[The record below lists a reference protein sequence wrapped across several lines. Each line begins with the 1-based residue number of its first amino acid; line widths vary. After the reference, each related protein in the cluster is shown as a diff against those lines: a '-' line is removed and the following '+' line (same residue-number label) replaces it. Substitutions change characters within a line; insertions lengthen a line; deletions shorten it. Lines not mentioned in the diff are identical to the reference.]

1 MFEKTGIDE
10 AEDILNWKYEGI
22 YSYYNIEEHEKEYLY
37 RTNYHNSFD
46 EKGVSG
52 FFCTGYEAT
61 IDTECKFN
69 YDREYLDIAFGLRP
83 DLCGKGLGEAY
94 ISSIMNWLNRGKNYK
109 GFRLTV
115 ANFNW
120 RAIKLY
126 KKIGFKTIKE
136 VKSKYDGKNFK
147 IMVFD
152 IEKVD

>member
-10 AEDILNWKYEGI
+10 AENILKWKYEGI

-37 RTNYHNSFD
+37 KTNYHNSFD

-61 IDTECKFN
+61 IDTECEFN
-69 YDREYLDIAFGLRP
+69 YDTEHLDIAFGLRP

-94 ISSIMNWLNRGKNYK
+94 IRSIMEYLNKEKDYES
-109 GFRLTV
+109 FRLTV
-115 ANFNW
+115 GSFNS

-136 VKSKYDGKNFK
+136 VVSKYDGKNFK
-147 IMVFD
+147 IMVCNM
-152 IEKVD
+152 EKVG